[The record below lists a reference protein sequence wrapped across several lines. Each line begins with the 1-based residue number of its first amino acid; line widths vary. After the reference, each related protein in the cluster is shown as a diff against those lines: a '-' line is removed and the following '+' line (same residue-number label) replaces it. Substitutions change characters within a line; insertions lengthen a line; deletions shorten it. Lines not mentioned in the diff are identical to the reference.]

1 MSLMDNRCRSGAL
14 IRVPSSTSNLGPA
27 FDAVGLALNLYL
39 TVSVHPIE
47 SGPCRFEYSGEDAH
61 LIPADNSNLIW
72 RSMVRFAEGTGVR
85 LPPFSL
91 RVDNQIPIG
100 RGLGSSAA
108 ALLASAAAASWLC
121 QLGWNNE
128 RLLEVVAAVEGH
140 PDNVAPSL
148 WGGLVAS
155 ISGETTLCS
164 KSEFPAAWTVV
175 AVIPDRGIETT
186 AARSILP
193 EQVPRRDAVY
203 NIQRTAFLMAQLVQG
218 RREGLR
224 AAMSDVLHQPYRAD
238 LMPGLK
244 EALAIESLP
253 GLLGVAVSGA
263 GSGVIA
269 FADSNEIEIGAR
281 ISDVFQE
288 HGVSTQVRLLKADN
302 DGIRITP
309 L

>member
-1 MSLMDNRCRSGAL
+1 MDNRPRRGVR

-39 TVSVHPIE
+39 TVDVHPIE
-47 SGPCRFEYSGEDAH
+47 GGPCRFEFFGEDAH
-61 LIPADNSNLIW
+61 LIPPDDSNLIW
-72 RSMVRFAEGTGVR
+72 RSMIRFAEGAGVR

-91 RVDNQIPIG
+91 RIENQIPIG

-108 ALLASAAAASWLC
+108 ALLASAASVNWLC
-121 QLGWNNE
+121 ELGWTPE
-128 RLLEVVAAVEGH
+128 RLLEIVAAVEGH

-148 WGGLVAS
+148 LGGLVAS
-155 ISGETTLCS
+155 ISGDTTLCS
-164 KSEFPAAWTVV
+164 KSEFPASWTVV

-186 AARSILP
+186 AARAMLP
-193 EQVPRRDAVY
+193 TEISRRDAVY

-224 AAMSDVLHQPYRAD
+224 EAMSDVLHQPYRAE
-238 LMPGLK
+238 LLPGLK
-244 EALAIESLP
+244 EALDIEPRP

-269 FADSNEIEIGAR
+269 FADAHEFEIGAC
-281 ISDVFQE
+281 ISDVFQA

-302 DGIRITP
+302 DGLRATP